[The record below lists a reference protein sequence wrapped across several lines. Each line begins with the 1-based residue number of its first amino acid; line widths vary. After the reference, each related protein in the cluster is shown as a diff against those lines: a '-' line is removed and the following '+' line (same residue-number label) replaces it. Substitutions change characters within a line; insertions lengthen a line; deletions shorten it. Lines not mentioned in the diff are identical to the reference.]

1 MGKKRIISCG
11 TRFGKMYIEAILDLK
26 ADFELVG
33 IVSKNKSLYTENYAK
48 KRKIPLFSCDNKVPD
63 ADIACVVLKFV
74 SSGGDGNNIV
84 SNFIE
89 NGMHVMVEQPVHY
102 KEYLEMV
109 KLAIKNKRYIA
120 VSNFYRYIDS
130 TKEYIDFIKEFS
142 KIEDVRYINIECSYQ
157 LLHPTVAILCDL
169 LDVRNYELDSNVLRS
184 GGFVTIGVNIDGI
197 YCNIRIHNEFNY
209 KDTDNNFYLFYNF
222 KVGFG
227 SGDIVL
233 TDPSGPIYWYS
244 RFHMNKNFEYGDS
257 SSENLIKKNNIIF
270 GNGNNYSDIIWREWK
285 NAISE
290 QLKSFRDIVLKG
302 ENFEGFMQKELDQL
316 IIVSEIIKL
325 IGYPRENSFS
335 VVNRERQVRNILFNN
350 RLNGN
355 DFNLMIETLTNEHID
370 KMIENMDIACVLSVL
385 VLFKKIG
392 IINNER
398 YISIQNLDVRYYK
411 YRYIIN
417 RWVYI
422 FERKKYIKPYESMY
436 YINEFLN
443 ELDFEKQWDIVRD
456 QWSGVLI
463 DNSMLEYY
471 YSHAVNLYNIF
482 NEEINPTYLLFPE
495 GNIELAENFYNNSLM
510 GKYLNNKISQYIS
523 GITDYKT
530 NILEIGAGTGA
541 TSYNVLSNIRTKYS
555 EYVFTDVSD
564 YFLDA
569 AKEKLKNFDNI
580 RYEILDM
587 NHDLMEQGI
596 AKESIDIVIIAGAIN
611 NTINTKKTLSY
622 INKVMKKGGVL
633 LIAEPVDDLLE
644 LQISQ
649 LFIMNIPND
658 DRYKENITFFREND
672 WLNLLNDAGYKVIDA
687 FPKENDVMNK
697 LKQKLFISRK
707 E

>member
-1 MGKKRIISCG
+1 MKKKRIISCG

-26 ADFELVG
+26 TDLELVG

-48 KRKIPLFSCDNKVPD
+48 KRRIPLFFNDNEVPD

-84 SNFIE
+84 YKFIE
-89 NGMHVMVEQPVHY
+89 KGMHVIIEQPVHY

-109 KLAIKNKRYIA
+109 RLAIKNKTFIS
-120 VSNFYRYIDS
+120 VSNFYKYIDS
-130 TKEYIDFIKEFS
+130 TKEYIDFIKDFS
-142 KIEDVRYINIECSYQ
+142 KIEDIRYINIECSYQ

-169 LDVRNYELDSNVLRS
+169 LGGRNYELDSNVLRS
-184 GGFVTIGVNIDGI
+184 GGFDTICVNMCGV

-222 KVGFG
+222 KVGFA

-244 RFHMNKNFEYGDS
+244 RFHMDKNFEYGDS

-270 GNGNNYSDIIWREWK
+270 GKGNDYSSIIWRDWK

-302 ENFEGFMQKELDQL
+302 ENFEGYMQKELEQL
-316 IIVSEIIKL
+316 IMVSEITKL
-325 IGYPRENSFS
+325 IGYPKENSFC
-335 VVNRERQVRNILFNN
+335 VVNREREVKDIVFNN

-355 DFNLMIETLTNEHID
+355 DFNLMIKTLTNEHID
-370 KMIENMDIACVLSVL
+370 KMIENMDIACALSVL

-392 IINNER
+392 IINHER
-398 YISIQNLDVRYYK
+398 CINIRNLDVQYYK

-422 FERKKYIKPYESMY
+422 FERKKYIKPYKNMY
-436 YINEFLN
+436 YINECLN

-456 QWSGVLI
+456 QWCGVLI

-471 YSHAVNLYNIF
+471 YSHAVNLDKIL

-495 GNIELAENFYNNSLM
+495 GNIELAENFYNNSLI
-510 GKYLNNKISQYIS
+510 GKYLNNKISQYIT

-569 AKEKLKNFDNI
+569 AKEKLNEFDNI

-587 NHDLMEQGI
+587 NYDLIEQGI
-596 AKESIDIVIIAGAIN
+596 AKESIDIVIVAGAIN
-611 NTINTKKTLSY
+611 NAINTKKTLSY
-622 INKVMKKGGVL
+622 INKVIKRGGVL

-658 DRYKENITFFREND
+658 DRHKKNITFFREID
-672 WLNLLNDAGYKVIDA
+672 WLNLLNDDGYKVIDT
-687 FPKENDVMNK
+687 FPKANDVMNK